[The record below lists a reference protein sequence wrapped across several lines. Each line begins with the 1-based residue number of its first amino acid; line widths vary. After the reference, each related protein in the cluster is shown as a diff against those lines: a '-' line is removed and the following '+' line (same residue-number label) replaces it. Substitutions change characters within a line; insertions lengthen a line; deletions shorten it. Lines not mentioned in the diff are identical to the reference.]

1 VLPLSGGGLVHGM
14 QSVLGVVR
22 GEHARV
28 HANSW
33 RHCGCTRIRSDNWR
47 FPGTQSM
54 CAWPLVDCHTRNG
67 IRAGHGLHSEHSPE
81 CWKGSVP
88 RATLVSFV
96 HVCFR
101 NIFCTAQCG
110 SRGRTGWRVFLE
122 AGQVKNHQS
131 HHGRSVHG
139 RSASPCPSFPRAPSR
154 VHTKQQQLLLGRA
167 FVPAS
172 YQVSRVCLMGVC
184 VWSAIT
190 RATVMRSCER
200 LMVLRLW
207 DSIRVTPYPPTLC
220 TTRVWPWFFRRSS

>member
-1 VLPLSGGGLVHGM
+1 VVAHESGVTTGVSQAPNQCARGHSLIATQEMAYVLATGSTVNTRLNAGRAPC
-14 QSVLGVVR
+14 
-22 GEHARV
+22 RV
-28 HANSW
+28 
-33 RHCGCTRIRSDNWR
+33 
-47 FPGTQSM
+47 P
-54 CAWPLVDCHTRNG
+54 PLVG
-67 IRAGHGLHSEHSPE
+67 
-81 CWKGSVP
+81 
-88 RATLVSFV
+88 FV

-154 VHTKQQQLLLGRA
+154 VHTKQQQLLLDRA

-172 YQVSRVCLMGVC
+172 CHVSRVCLMGVC
-184 VWSAIT
+184 VWPAIT
-190 RATVMRSCER
+190 RATVMRSRER